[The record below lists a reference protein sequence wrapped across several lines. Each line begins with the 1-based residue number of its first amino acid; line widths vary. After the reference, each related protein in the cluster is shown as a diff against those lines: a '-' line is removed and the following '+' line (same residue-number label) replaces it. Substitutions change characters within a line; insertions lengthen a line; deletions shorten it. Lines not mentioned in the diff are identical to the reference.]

1 MEAEAGA
8 GAQAIGAQAHEVAR
22 LREEIARLGAR
33 LRHLEA
39 VQAVRETLLDYVHYH
54 DRGLSAELAEL
65 FAEDAVLDISG
76 FGDDLDVS
84 ISGRGAIRGMYA
96 SLDARSDGPPPYKH
110 AITNLRIE
118 IDGEQA
124 LASSYLLDWGG
135 PATDLGPGGSV
146 YRQRLERQSDG
157 RWLITHK
164 RIICTAELTVEAASS
179 LPM

>member
-1 MEAEAGA
+1 MEA
-8 GAQAIGAQAHEVAR
+8 QADEIGR
-22 LREEIARLGAR
+22 LREEVARLGAR
-33 LRHLEA
+33 LQHLEA
-39 VQAVRETLLDYVHYH
+39 VQAVRETLLDYAHYH
-54 DRGLSAELAEL
+54 DRGLSGELAEL

-84 ISGRGAIRGMYA
+84 ISGRGAIRDMYA